1 MKIPIRI
8 LMERYQNHLY
18 RIAFSICQN
27 REDAEDVVQDT
38 FLQYHILKKEFEDE
52 THIRAWLMRVA
63 INKSRNIVRAF
74 WRKHRQSLE
83 SYMEELDFPDTESST
98 LFEAVL
104 RLPEKQRTVIH
115 LFYYE
120 DYTIKEIAEILHTPH
135 FRLFSD
141 SCQTARERCLQEF
154 WSCCCISGYSKLPMQ
169 RLPFSFPSD
178 DRSLPAQPHFSP
190 QALSAAGSPCT
201 SPTT

>member
-8 LMERYQNHLY
+8 LIDRYQSHLY

-38 FLQYHILKKEFEDE
+38 FLQYHIQNKEFEDE

-63 INKSRNIVRAF
+63 INKSRNVVRAF

-83 SYMEELDFPDTESST
+83 SYMEELDFPDSESSA
-98 LFEAVL
+98 LLEAVL
-104 RLPEKQRTVIH
+104 QLPEKQRTVIH

-120 DYTIKEIAEILHTPH
+120 DYTIKEIADILHISEANVKV
-135 FRLFSD
+135 RLNR
-141 SCQTARERCLQEF
+141 ARATLREQLKEA
-154 WSCCCISGYSKLPMQ
+154 WNYEES
-169 RLPFSFPSD
+169 
-178 DRSLPAQPHFSP
+178 
-190 QALSAAGSPCT
+190 
-201 SPTT
+201 